1 MTLSLT
7 PCDLPS
13 DAVEMGRIADAWGIK
28 GWIKVHAYSASAD
41 ALLAGTEWFL
51 QPPVA
56 PFDRGFTA
64 FKGTIRVEVKEIK
77 PHADTLVALCDASPH
92 RNAAESLKGARIF
105 MSRSQFPQTSDPDEY
120 YWVDLLGLRV
130 VNREGVALGVVR
142 DLMSTGPNSVLVIE
156 YTVATP
162 VAPES
167 VEAAADIPE
176 TGVQAAAPVAAPKQ
190 AERLIPFV
198 AAYVDK
204 VDKAAGVITV
214 DWQEDYE

>member
-156 YTVATP
+156 YTVAAP
-162 VAPES
+162 VADVSGAGEP
-167 VEAAADIPE
+167 
-176 TGVQAAAPVAAPKQ
+176 TAPVAASKQ

>member
-1 MTLSLT
+1 MTISLT
-7 PCDLPS
+7 PCELPS

-156 YTVATP
+156 YTVVAP
-162 VAPES
+162 VADVSGAGEP
-167 VEAAADIPE
+167 
-176 TGVQAAAPVAAPKQ
+176 TAPVAASKQ

>member
-1 MTLSLT
+1 MTISLT

-156 YTVATP
+156 YTVAAP
-162 VAPES
+162 VADVSGAGEP
-167 VEAAADIPE
+167 
-176 TGVQAAAPVAAPKQ
+176 TAPVAASKQ

>member
-7 PCDLPS
+7 PCELPS

-41 ALLAGTEWFL
+41 ALLAGSEWFL

-156 YTVATP
+156 YTVAAP
-162 VAPES
+162 VADLSGAGEP
-167 VEAAADIPE
+167 
-176 TGVQAAAPVAAPKQ
+176 TAPVAASKQ

>member
-156 YTVATP
+156 YTVAAP
-162 VAPES
+162 VADVSGSEEP
-167 VEAAADIPE
+167 
-176 TGVQAAAPVAAPKQ
+176 AAPVAASKQ

>member
-1 MTLSLT
+1 MTLPLT

-28 GWIKVHAYSASAD
+28 GWVKVHAYSASAD
-41 ALLAGTEWFL
+41 ALLAGSEWFL
-51 QPPVA
+51 LPPVA

-105 MSRSQFPQTSDPDEY
+105 MPRSQFPQTSDPDEY

-156 YTVATP
+156 YTVAAP
-162 VAPES
+162 V
-167 VEAAADIPE
+167 VEASAVEA
-176 TGVQAAAPVAAPKQ
+176 QAVAPVAVAKL

-204 VDKAAGVITV
+204 VDKAAGFITV

>member
-64 FKGTIRVEVKEIK
+64 FKGTIRGDVKEIK

-130 VNREGVALGVVR
+130 ANREGVALGVVR

-156 YTVATP
+156 YTVVAP
-162 VAPES
+162 VADVSGSEEP
-167 VEAAADIPE
+167 
-176 TGVQAAAPVAAPKQ
+176 AAPVAAPKQ

>member
-1 MTLSLT
+1 MTISLT

-156 YTVATP
+156 YTLAAP
-162 VAPES
+162 VADVSGAGEP
-167 VEAAADIPE
+167 
-176 TGVQAAAPVAAPKQ
+176 TAPVAAPKQ

>member
-7 PCDLPS
+7 PCDVPS

-41 ALLAGTEWFL
+41 ALLAGSEWFL

-156 YTVATP
+156 YTVAAP
-162 VAPES
+162 VADVSGAGEP
-167 VEAAADIPE
+167 
-176 TGVQAAAPVAAPKQ
+176 TAPVAASKQ

>member
-1 MTLSLT
+1 MTISLT
-7 PCDLPS
+7 PCELPS

-28 GWIKVHAYSASAD
+28 GWVKVHAYSASAD

-120 YWVDLLGLRV
+120 YWVDLLGLHV

-156 YTVATP
+156 YTVAAP
-162 VAPES
+162 VADVSGAGEP
-167 VEAAADIPE
+167 
-176 TGVQAAAPVAAPKQ
+176 TAPVAASKQ

>member
-41 ALLAGTEWFL
+41 ALLAGSEWFL

-92 RNAAESLKGARIF
+92 RNAAEGLKGARIF

-156 YTVATP
+156 YTVAAP
-162 VAPES
+162 VADLSGAGEP
-167 VEAAADIPE
+167 I
-176 TGVQAAAPVAAPKQ
+176 APVAASKQ

>member
-1 MTLSLT
+1 MTISLT

-156 YTVATP
+156 YTVA
-162 VAPES
+162 
-167 VEAAADIPE
+167 
-176 TGVQAAAPVAAPKQ
+176 APVADVSGAGEPTAPVDASKQ

>member
-7 PCDLPS
+7 SCDLPS

-156 YTVATP
+156 YTVAAP
-162 VAPES
+162 VADVSGAGEP
-167 VEAAADIPE
+167 
-176 TGVQAAAPVAAPKQ
+176 TAPVAASKQ

>member
-156 YTVATP
+156 YTVAAP
-162 VAPES
+162 VADVS
-167 VEAAADIPE
+167 
-176 TGVQAAAPVAAPKQ
+176 GVGEPTAPVAASKQ

>member
-1 MTLSLT
+1 MTIPLT
-7 PCDLPS
+7 PCELPS

-41 ALLAGTEWFL
+41 ALLAGSEWFL
-51 QPPVA
+51 LPPVA

-77 PHADTLVALCDASPH
+77 PHADTLVAMCDASPH

-156 YTVATP
+156 YTVAAP
-162 VAPES
+162 VA
-167 VEAAADIPE
+167 EATAGEA
-176 TGVQAAAPVAAPKQ
+176 QAVAPVAAAKL

-204 VDKAAGVITV
+204 VDKAAGLITV

>member
-120 YWVDLLGLRV
+120 YWVDLLDLRV

-156 YTVATP
+156 YTVAAP
-162 VAPES
+162 VADVSRAGEP
-167 VEAAADIPE
+167 
-176 TGVQAAAPVAAPKQ
+176 TAPVAASKQ

>member
-7 PCDLPS
+7 PCELPS

-156 YTVATP
+156 YTVAAP
-162 VAPES
+162 VADVSGAGEP
-167 VEAAADIPE
+167 
-176 TGVQAAAPVAAPKQ
+176 TAPVAASKQ

>member
-64 FKGTIRVEVKEIK
+64 FKGTIRVDVKEIK

-156 YTVATP
+156 YTVAAP
-162 VAPES
+162 VSDVSGAGEP
-167 VEAAADIPE
+167 
-176 TGVQAAAPVAAPKQ
+176 TAPVAASKQ

-204 VDKAAGVITV
+204 VDKAAGLITV

>member
-7 PCDLPS
+7 PCELPS

-41 ALLAGTEWFL
+41 ALLAGSEWFL

-156 YTVATP
+156 YTVAAP
-162 VAPES
+162 VADLSGAGEP
-167 VEAAADIPE
+167 
-176 TGVQAAAPVAAPKQ
+176 TAPVAASKQ

-204 VDKAAGVITV
+204 VDRAAGVIPV

>member
-156 YTVATP
+156 YTL
-162 VAPES
+162 
-167 VEAAADIPE
+167 
-176 TGVQAAAPVAAPKQ
+176 AAPVADVSGAGEPTAPVAASKQ

>member
-1 MTLSLT
+1 MTIPLT
-7 PCDLPS
+7 PCELPS

-28 GWIKVHAYSASAD
+28 GWVKVHAYSASAD
-41 ALLAGTEWFL
+41 ALLAGSEWFL

-77 PHADTLVALCDASPH
+77 PHADTLVALCDACPH

-156 YTVATP
+156 YTVAAP
-162 VAPES
+162 VA
-167 VEAAADIPE
+167 EATAGEA
-176 TGVQAAAPVAAPKQ
+176 QAVAPVAAAKL

-204 VDKAAGVITV
+204 VDKAAGLITV

>member
-64 FKGTIRVEVKEIK
+64 FKGTIRVDVKEIK

-156 YTVATP
+156 YTVVAP
-162 VAPES
+162 VADVSGAGEP
-167 VEAAADIPE
+167 
-176 TGVQAAAPVAAPKQ
+176 TAPVAASKQ

>member
-7 PCDLPS
+7 SCDLPS

-64 FKGTIRVEVKEIK
+64 FKGTIRVDVKEIK

-156 YTVATP
+156 YTVAAP
-162 VAPES
+162 VADVSGAGEP
-167 VEAAADIPE
+167 
-176 TGVQAAAPVAAPKQ
+176 TAPVAASKQ

>member
-64 FKGTIRVEVKEIK
+64 FKGTIRVDVKEIK

-156 YTVATP
+156 YTVA
-162 VAPES
+162 
-167 VEAAADIPE
+167 
-176 TGVQAAAPVAAPKQ
+176 APVADVSGVGEPTAPVVAPKQ

>member
-7 PCDLPS
+7 SCDLPS

-41 ALLAGTEWFL
+41 ALLAGSEWFL

-156 YTVATP
+156 YTVAAP
-162 VAPES
+162 VADVSGAGEP
-167 VEAAADIPE
+167 
-176 TGVQAAAPVAAPKQ
+176 TAPVAASKQ

>member
-156 YTVATP
+156 YTVAVP
-162 VAPES
+162 VADVSGAGEP
-167 VEAAADIPE
+167 
-176 TGVQAAAPVAAPKQ
+176 TAPVAASKQ

>member
-120 YWVDLLGLRV
+120 YWIDLLGLRV

-156 YTVATP
+156 YTVAAP
-162 VAPES
+162 VADVSGAGEP
-167 VEAAADIPE
+167 
-176 TGVQAAAPVAAPKQ
+176 TAPVAASKQ

>member
-156 YTVATP
+156 YTVAAP
-162 VAPES
+162 VADLSGAGEP
-167 VEAAADIPE
+167 
-176 TGVQAAAPVAAPKQ
+176 TAPVAASKQ

>member
-64 FKGTIRVEVKEIK
+64 FKGAIRVEVKEIK

-156 YTVATP
+156 YTVAAP
-162 VAPES
+162 VADVSGAGEP
-167 VEAAADIPE
+167 
-176 TGVQAAAPVAAPKQ
+176 TAPVAASKQ

>member
-1 MTLSLT
+1 MTHALNLE
-7 PCDLPS
+7 PADLPP
-13 DAVEMGRIADAWGIK
+13 DAIEVGRIADAWGIK

-156 YTVATP
+156 YTVAAP
-162 VAPES
+162 VADLSGAGEP
-167 VEAAADIPE
+167 
-176 TGVQAAAPVAAPKQ
+176 TAPVAASKQ

>member
-41 ALLAGTEWFL
+41 ALLAGSEWFL

-156 YTVATP
+156 YTVAAP
-162 VAPES
+162 VADVSGAGEP
-167 VEAAADIPE
+167 
-176 TGVQAAAPVAAPKQ
+176 TAPVAASKQ

>member
-1 MTLSLT
+1 MTISLT
-7 PCDLPS
+7 PCELPS

-28 GWIKVHAYSASAD
+28 GWVKVHAYSASAD

-156 YTVATP
+156 YTVAAP
-162 VAPES
+162 VADVSGAGEP
-167 VEAAADIPE
+167 
-176 TGVQAAAPVAAPKQ
+176 TAPVAASKQ

>member
-64 FKGTIRVEVKEIK
+64 FKGTIRVDVKEIK

-156 YTVATP
+156 YTVAAP
-162 VAPES
+162 VADLSGAGEP
-167 VEAAADIPE
+167 
-176 TGVQAAAPVAAPKQ
+176 TAPVAASKQ

>member
-64 FKGTIRVEVKEIK
+64 FKGTIRVDVKEIK

-156 YTVATP
+156 YTVAAP
-162 VAPES
+162 VADVSGAGEP
-167 VEAAADIPE
+167 
-176 TGVQAAAPVAAPKQ
+176 TAPVAASKQ

>member
-156 YTVATP
+156 YTVA
-162 VAPES
+162 
-167 VEAAADIPE
+167 
-176 TGVQAAAPVAAPKQ
+176 APVADVSGAGEPTAPVDASKQ